1 MNMGMFLIIWDKMFG
16 TFQPELPVEEYQPLK
31 YGLTTP
37 IEKETPVNI
46 VFHEWNS
53 LGKDL
58 WRKDIGWKAKLLY
71 LFGPPGWSHDGSRKT
86 TKQLRQIEGGRGET
100 VSRNG
105 GKAVVMSNE

>member
-37 IEKETPVNI
+37 IGKETPVNI

-58 WRKDIGWKAKLLY
+58 WRKDIGWKAKLRY
-71 LFGPPGWSHDGSRKT
+71 LFGPPGWSNDGSRKT
-86 TKQLRQIEGGRGET
+86 SKQLRQIEGGAGET
-100 VSRNG
+100 VIRNG
-105 GKAVVMSNE
+105 ARLSS